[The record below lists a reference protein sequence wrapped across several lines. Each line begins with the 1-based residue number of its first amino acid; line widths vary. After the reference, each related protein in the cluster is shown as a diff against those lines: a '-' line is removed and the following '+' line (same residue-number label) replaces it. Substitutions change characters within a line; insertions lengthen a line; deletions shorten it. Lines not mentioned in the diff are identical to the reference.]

1 MARKCRSFCKKR
13 HETRRGTRLAESA
26 LVTLAKVCMSA
37 WVRSSRRGL
46 SRSRRGARGFSLI
59 ELLVVVIIIGI
70 VAVLAVPTMAAARVD
85 RNAYDD
91 AGAIMQL
98 LRAARTHAVARGG
111 AVLVSVTS
119 NATVDRGTFAVY
131 EAVATNPG
139 TGVGLARTPVS
150 SCKTAVWAPLN
161 AANLN
166 IVSLDGLN
174 LNGPMEIQNDIETE
188 VLLYKTTGGIT
199 ANVALAYLCFTP
211 LGRTY
216 YATGTPSFGGAVPM
230 LTPVEFRV
238 QRMQS
243 GQPIGTIRSVL
254 LPPNGLAR
262 VFSHV

>member
-1 MARKCRSFCKKR
+1 
-13 HETRRGTRLAESA
+13 
-26 LVTLAKVCMSA
+26 MSA
-37 WVRSSRRGL
+37 GVRGFSQ
-46 SRSRRGARGFSLI
+46 RSRGERGFSLI
-59 ELLVVVIIIGI
+59 ELMVVIIIIGI
-70 VAVLAVPTMAAARVD
+70 VAILAVPTMAAARVD

-98 LRAARTHAVARGG
+98 LRSARTHAVARGG

-119 NATVDRGTFAVY
+119 NGTVDRGTFTMY
-131 EAVATNPG
+131 EAVTTNAG

-150 SCKTAVWAPLN
+150 SCKTATWAPLN

-166 IVSLDGLN
+166 IVLLDGLN
-174 LNGPMEIQNDIETE
+174 LNGTMEIQNDIETE
-188 VLLYKTTGGIT
+188 LLLYKTTGGIT
-199 ANVALAYLCFTP
+199 ANVPLAYLCFTP

-216 YATGTPSFGGAVPM
+216 YTTGTPSFGGAMPM
-230 LTPVEFRV
+230 LTPLEFRV
-238 QRMQS
+238 QRMQG